1 MCFQVILSDIDCI
14 RGVLINFSSIVVLP
28 QEFTKEKI
36 LQNIII
42 DDVFG
47 KRVAIYEQ
55 IMKGLKELDFLD
67 LVRNNKEI
75 LMKFFVFNENEKT
88 TFNDFLVFCFL
99 FFFVVVAL
107 FFVICIFQQDR
118 YSLYIPIYSNK
129 SESMTSDFRK
139 IFVWNSTL
147 N

>member
-1 MCFQVILSDIDCI
+1 M
-14 RGVLINFSSIVVLP
+14 
-28 QEFTKEKI
+28 
-36 LQNIII
+36 I

-88 TFNDFLVFCFL
+88 TFLLLL
-99 FFFVVVAL
+99 FF
-107 FFVICIFQQDR
+107 
-118 YSLYIPIYSNK
+118 SLYIFSLFSNRIDIRYIYLYTP
-129 SESMTSDFRK
+129 TSRRVWPR
-139 IFVWNSTL
+139 IFAKYL
-147 N
+147 FGIPH